1 MSVCLHTYTLALTYT
16 RSADY
21 SERPDSLSRQLRLLI
36 TVNATD
42 YSECQHSALFP
53 TTTPVMRALL
63 GLILLAAWSDWRDTV
78 TVYSECLPTD
88 IATHLHSAIT
98 DGLTTRLL
106 ITVNVT
112 L

>member
-1 MSVCLHTYTLALTYT
+1 MCLHTYTLALTYT

-88 IATHLHSAIT
+88 IATHLHSASLMALPP
-98 DGLTTRLL
+98 DY
-106 ITVNVT
+106 
-112 L
+112 